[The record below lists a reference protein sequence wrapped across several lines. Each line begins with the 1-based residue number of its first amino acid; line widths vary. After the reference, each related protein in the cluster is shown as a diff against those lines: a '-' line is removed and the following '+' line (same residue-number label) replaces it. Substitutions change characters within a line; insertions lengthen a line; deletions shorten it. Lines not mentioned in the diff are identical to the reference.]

1 MDGDFLK
8 RLRQYA
14 QERHIPVMR
23 EKTADLLKKCLL
35 KVNPK
40 KILEVGTSVGFSGI
54 LSLSV
59 TDARLVSIE
68 INEDIFLQA
77 ARNFKEA
84 GLYDRARLILG
95 DCYQTLMMIDASFD
109 FIILD
114 GPKGHMKELT
124 ELVFPMLNY
133 GGVIFADNIYFHDKV
148 KAQGFIPHKHRTI
161 VANMRKF
168 LDYIASNDSM
178 KVEIYNIDD
187 GVAVIEKIKN
197 E

>member
-23 EKTADLLKKCLL
+23 EKTADLLKNACL
-35 KVNPK
+35 KSIPK
-40 KILEVGTSVGFSGI
+40 NIEVGTSVGFSGI

-77 ARNFKEA
+77 VRNFKEA

-168 LDYIASNDSM
+168 P
-178 KVEIYNIDD
+178 
-187 GVAVIEKIKN
+187 
-197 E
+197 